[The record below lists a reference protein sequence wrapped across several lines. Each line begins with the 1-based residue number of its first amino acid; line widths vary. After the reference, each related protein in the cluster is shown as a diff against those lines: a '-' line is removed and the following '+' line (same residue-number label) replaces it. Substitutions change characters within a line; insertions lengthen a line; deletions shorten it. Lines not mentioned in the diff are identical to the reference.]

1 MSESSNQASY
11 TSRRHFLRQGSILGV
26 GVALGG
32 CNSDS
37 GQPSG
42 AASAAA
48 NETDISPRSTPGS
61 QQTTGSIR
69 FHARGGTQE
78 EFYQTIAD
86 QFMESSDGQVNVEP
100 IPSAG
105 TDEYL
110 QKLAAMFAGGTVG
123 DAMWTASIYNYY
135 DYIASGTF
143 RPIDDFIEADDFDTS
158 VFFTQGVEG
167 CRVEGKLYGLPWAT
181 HPGRCGLYYNKEAF
195 DEVGVPY
202 PSPEWTYDDFF
213 EAGEA
218 LTKEEGGQITRF
230 GFLPGSQ
237 PYFDL
242 VIPLRSYGGDW
253 INEDGTAAAFRAD
266 GFEGLKTFTS
276 VFNKR
281 AIAPTSGAQAD
292 FGFGEMFTSGLAAM
306 WQTGYWGIGAV
317 QSNAD
322 FDWDVA
328 PLPQGPAGMRTM
340 FEFDANTIVQGTE
353 DAQLAWDFIKM
364 THTKDAGILIG
375 ELGSVPGGRPDVWE
389 SEELMEQ
396 KGHSVWADMIANNAE
411 PLRVPRNYRIREL
424 FVEVDKVLAPV
435 YAGERTVDDV
445 ADELETTMTRVL
457 EKDPPG

>member
-1 MSESSNQASY
+1 MSESRKQPAPISRRRFLGNASVLGLGAALTSCSSEPGESGSGGSESVGSNRATQAAGSGSGQAS
-11 TSRRHFLRQGSILGV
+11 
-26 GVALGG
+26 
-32 CNSDS
+32 
-37 GQPSG
+37 
-42 AASAAA
+42 
-48 NETDISPRSTPGS
+48 
-61 QQTTGSIR
+61 GSIR
-69 FHARGGTQE
+69 FHARGGAQE
-78 EFYQTIAD
+78 EFYQTIAE
-86 QFMESSDGQVNVEP
+86 QFMESSDGEINVEP
-100 IPSAG
+100 ILSSG

-110 QKLAAMFAGGTVG
+110 QKLAAMVAGGTVG

-135 DYIASGTF
+135 EYIASGSF
-143 RPIDDFIEADDFDTS
+143 RSIDDFVEADDFDTS
-158 VFFTQGVEG
+158 VFFPEGIEG
-167 CRVEGKLYGLPWAT
+167 CRVDGKLYGLPWAT

-202 PSPEWTYDDFF
+202 PSADWTYDDFF

-218 LTKEEGGQITRF
+218 LMKEEGGQVTRF

-253 INEDGTAAAFRAD
+253 INQEGTAPTFADD

-276 VFNKR
+276 VFNER
-281 AIAPTSGAQAD
+281 QISPTSGAQAD
-292 FGFGEMFTSGLAAM
+292 FGFGEIFTSGLAAM

-340 FEFDANTIVQGTE
+340 FEFDSNTIVEGTE
-353 DAQLAWDFIKM
+353 NAQLAWDFIKM

-389 SEELMEQ
+389 SDELMEQ
-396 KGHSVWADMIANNAE
+396 KGHAVWADMIANNAD
-411 PLRVPRNYRIREL
+411 PLSVPQNYRIREL

-435 YAGERTVDDV
+435 YAGEKTVDALAEDLK
-445 ADELETTMTRVL
+445 ATMQGVL
-457 EKDPPG
+457 QKPPPG